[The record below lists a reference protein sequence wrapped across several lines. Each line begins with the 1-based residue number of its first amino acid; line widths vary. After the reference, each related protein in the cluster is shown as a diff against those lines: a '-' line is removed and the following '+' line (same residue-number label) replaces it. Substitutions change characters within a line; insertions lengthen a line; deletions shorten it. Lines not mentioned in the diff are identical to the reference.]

1 MGIAKIVGI
10 VLVIY
15 LLAGFVVAYM
25 LATGMIAI
33 YWNVIVEYIAVVFT
47 PVIYVLDITAP
58 IIGLPPTQTFF
69 GG

>member
-25 LATGMIAI
+25 LATGMIVMSG
-33 YWNVIVEYIAVVFT
+33 NVIVEYIAVVFT
-47 PVIYVLDITAP
+47 PVIYVFDITAP
-58 IIGLPPTQTFF
+58 IIGLPPTQTVF